1 MEHLKSLYPNGP
13 KMKSIHVYEEMKK
26 EILTGKWNFG
36 EKILVN
42 KLIEKYDVS
51 RRPVMD
57 GIKMLEND
65 GFIEIIPQSGCKIVN
80 YSKKNILDQLL
91 LSSYIESLCTELA
104 ALNHRSEEIEYVENY
119 ISLQKKNPRN
129 LKIS

>member
-1 MEHLKSLYPNGP
+1 
-13 KMKSIHVYEEMKK
+13 MKK
-26 EILTGKWNFG
+26 EILTGKWKFG

-57 GIKMLEND
+57 GMKMLEND

-104 ALNHRSEEIEYVENY
+104 ALNHRA
-119 ISLQKKNPRN
+119 KK
-129 LKIS
+129 

>member
-1 MEHLKSLYPNGP
+1 MEHLQSIYPKGP
-13 KMKSIHVYEEMKK
+13 KMKSMYVYEEMKK
-26 EILTGKWNFG
+26 ELLTGKWKFG

-42 KLIEKYDVS
+42 QLIEKYDVS

-57 GIKMLEND
+57 AMKMLEND
-65 GFIEIIPQSGCKIVN
+65 GFIEIIPQSGCKIVD

-104 ALNHRSEEIEYVENY
+104 ALNHHNEEIEYVENY
-119 ISLQKKNPRN
+119 ISSTEKE
-129 LKIS
+129 S